1 MKRAYGDEEGAYM
14 LNQATFSE
22 KVFDLINLIFLTL
35 LMVLTIYPILYV
47 AFASLSDAGS
57 LMAHNGV
64 LWKPLGFS
72 LEAYTNV
79 FRNPMILKGYGNTFL
94 VVVVGLLLNI
104 VLTAFGAYALSRKSV
119 RYRKQLMLFIVF
131 TMFFSGGLIPFYLTV
146 KGVGLV
152 NTLWALIIPQA
163 INTFNLILMK
173 TAFESIPDALEESAK
188 IDGAND
194 FVILFRI
201 ILPLSMPVIAVML
214 LYYGV
219 SHWNSWFHAMIFL
232 QDRSLY
238 PLQLILREILLQGET
253 NANLGASDADA
264 AMLSVTLKYATIIVA
279 TVPILLVYPF
289 LQKYFVKGALIGAI
303 KG

>member
-1 MKRAYGDEEGAYM
+1 MNRP
-14 LNQATFSE
+14 TFLE
-22 KVFDLINLIFLTL
+22 RTFDWTNGLLLTL
-35 LMVLTIYPILYV
+35 LMIATVYPIIYV
-47 AFASLSDAGS
+47 IFASLSEADQ
-57 LMAHNGV
+57 LMAFNGI
-64 LWKPLGFS
+64 LLKPLGFS
-72 LEAYTNV
+72 LDAYTSV
-79 FRNPMILKGYGNTFL
+79 FANPMILKGYGNTFF
-94 VVVVGLLLNI
+94 VVIVGLALNI
-104 VLTAFGAYALSRKSV
+104 LLTALGAYSLSRKSLK
-119 RYRKQLMLFIVF
+119 YRKPIMLMIVF

-146 KGVGLV
+146 KGVGLA

-163 INTFNLILMK
+163 INTFNLILMR

-188 IDGAND
+188 MDGAND

-219 SHWNSWFHAMIFL
+219 SHWNSWFHALIFL
-232 QDRSLY
+232 QDRSMY
-238 PLQLILREILLQGET
+238 PLQLILREILLQGEAST
-253 NANLGASDADA
+253 MAVGASDGDV
-264 AMLSVTLKYATIIVA
+264 AMLTVTLKYATIVVA

>member
-1 MKRAYGDEEGAYM
+1 MNRATLPERC
-14 LNQATFSE
+14 
-22 KVFDLINLIFLTL
+22 FDIINALFLSLLI
-35 LMVLTIYPILYV
+35 VVTIYPIVYV
-47 AFASLSDAGS
+47 AFASISDAGQ
-57 LMAHNGV
+57 LMAFNGI

-72 LEAYTNV
+72 VDAYTSV
-79 FRNPMILKGYGNTFL
+79 FANPMILKGYGNTFF
-94 VVVVGLLLNI
+94 VVLVGLAFNILLTS
-104 VLTAFGAYALSRKSV
+104 LGAYALSRKSLG
-119 RYRKQLMLFIVF
+119 YRKQIMLFIVF

-146 KGVGLV
+146 KGVGLA

-163 INTFNLILMK
+163 VNTFNLILMK
-173 TAFESIPDALEESAK
+173 TAFEAIPDALEESAK

-219 SHWNSWFHAMIFL
+219 SHWNSWFHALIFL
-232 QDRSLY
+232 QDRSMY
-238 PLQLILREILLQGET
+238 PLQLILREILLQGEAST
-253 NANLGASDADA
+253 MAVGASDADV

-289 LQKYFVKGALIGAI
+289 LQKYFVKGALIGAV

>member
-1 MKRAYGDEEGAYM
+1 MNR
-14 LNQATFSE
+14 ATFSE
-22 KVFDLINLIFLTL
+22 RGFDLINMIFLTL
-35 LMVLTIYPILYV
+35 LMVITIYPLLYV
-47 AFASLSDAGS
+47 AFASVSDAGN
-57 LMAHNGV
+57 LMAHKGI
-64 LWKPLGFS
+64 LWRPLGLS
-72 LEAYTNV
+72 LDAYTNV
-79 FRNPMILKGYGNTFL
+79 FRNPMILKGYGNTLF
-94 VVVVGLLLNI
+94 VVVVGLLFNI
-104 VLTAFGAYALSRKSV
+104 LLTALGAYALSRKSLQ
-119 RYRKQLMLFIVF
+119 YRKQLMLFIIF

-146 KGVGLV
+146 KGVGLA

-173 TAFESIPDALEESAK
+173 TAFEAIPDALEESAK
-188 IDGAND
+188 MDGAND

-219 SHWNSWFHAMIFL
+219 SHWNSWFNAMIFL
-232 QDRSLY
+232 QDRSMY
-238 PLQLILREILLQGET
+238 PLQLILREILLQGE
-253 NANLGASDADA
+253 ASSNLGAADGDA

-279 TVPILLVYPF
+279 TVPILLIYPF

>member
-1 MKRAYGDEEGAYM
+1 MPNRATLM
-14 LNQATFSE
+14 E
-22 KVFDLINLIFLTL
+22 KVFDSFNGLFLTA
-35 LMVLTIYPILYV
+35 LMVMTVYPLVYV
-47 AFASLSDAGS
+47 AFSSVSSAES
-57 LMAHNGV
+57 LMAYNGI

-72 LEAYTNV
+72 LDAYTNV
-79 FRNPMILKGYGNTFL
+79 FRNPMIIKGYGNTFF
-94 VVVVGLLLNI
+94 VVVVGLIFNI
-104 VLTAFGAYALSRKSV
+104 LLTAFGAYALSRKSLL
-119 RYRKQLMLFIVF
+119 YRKKIMLFIVF

-146 KGVGLV
+146 KGVGLN

-173 TAFESIPDALEESAK
+173 TAFEAIPDALEESAK
-188 IDGAND
+188 MDGANE

-219 SHWNSWFHAMIFL
+219 SHWNSWFHALIFL
-232 QDRSLY
+232 QDRSMY
-238 PLQLILREILLQGET
+238 PLQLVLREILLQGE
-253 NANLGASDADA
+253 ASSMAVGATDADV

>member
-1 MKRAYGDEEGAYM
+1 M
-14 LNQATFSE
+14 LNRPTFAE
-22 KVFDLINLIFLTL
+22 KGFDLINMIFLTL
-35 LMVLTIYPILYV
+35 LMVVTLYPLLYV
-47 AFASLSDAGS
+47 AFASVSDAGN
-57 LMAHNGV
+57 LMAHKGI
-64 LWKPLGFS
+64 LWRPLGLS
-72 LEAYTNV
+72 LDAYTNV
-79 FRNPMILKGYGNTFL
+79 FRNPMILKGYGNTLF
-94 VVVVGLLLNI
+94 VVVVGLLFNI
-104 VLTAFGAYALSRKSV
+104 LLTAFGAYALSRKSLQ
-119 RYRKQLMLFIVF
+119 YRKQLMLFIIF

-146 KGVGLV
+146 KGVGLA

-173 TAFESIPDALEESAK
+173 TAFEAIPDALEESAK
-188 IDGAND
+188 MDGAND

-232 QDRSLY
+232 QDRSMY
-238 PLQLILREILLQGET
+238 PLQLILREVLLQGE
-253 NANLGASDADA
+253 ASSNLGAADGDA

>member
-1 MKRAYGDEEGAYM
+1 MNRQT
-14 LNQATFSE
+14 LSE
-22 KVFDLINLIFLTL
+22 KCFDVANGFFLTL
-35 LMVLTIYPILYV
+35 LMIATIYPIIYV
-47 AFASLSDAGS
+47 AFASLSDAS
-57 LMAHNGV
+57 KLMAFNGI

-72 LEAYTNV
+72 LAAYASV
-79 FRNPMILKGYGNTFL
+79 FDNPMILKGYGNTFF
-94 VVVVGLLLNI
+94 VVVVGLVFNI
-104 VLTAFGAYALSRKSV
+104 FLTSLGAYALSRKSLK
-119 RYRKQLMLFIVF
+119 YRKHLMLFIVF

-146 KGVGLV
+146 KGVGLA

-173 TAFESIPDALEESAK
+173 TAFEAIPDALEESAK
-188 IDGAND
+188 MDGAND

-201 ILPLSMPVIAVML
+201 IIPLSMPVIAVML

-219 SHWNSWFHAMIFL
+219 SHWNSWFHALIFL
-232 QDRSLY
+232 QDRSMY
-238 PLQLILREILLQGET
+238 PLQLILREILLQGE
-253 NANLGASDADA
+253 ASSMAVGASTTDV